1 MLQICYFV
9 AMIFW
14 HLIALL
20 VRVGICIYTVLQI
33 TGQLNYYSMGISY
46 GKWTEIDLPL
56 SLFWINVIIWAESIG
71 ALLTLFGLF
80 SRLGSLILFIVFNTL
95 IYFTNFNLYEFWI
108 AAFISLLLFIVGNG
122 KYTLDRMI
130 KG

>member
-1 MLQICYFV
+1 
-9 AMIFW
+9 
-14 HLIALL
+14 
-20 VRVGICIYTVLQI
+20 
-33 TGQLNYYSMGISY
+33 MGISY